1 MPLREYLCEACEH
14 QFETIQGV
22 NDAPLTTCPE
32 CGKER
37 LKKLIAAPAFNLKG
51 GGWYK
56 DLYSSSSSSGG
67 SSSGTGGSSS
77 GSGGTASSGADTASS
92 SGTSSSSGTAS
103 SASSS
108 GSSSGSGNSGKGSTG
123 SSSSKS

>member
-56 DLYSSSSSSGG
+56 DLYSSSS
-67 SSSGTGGSSS
+67 GTGGSPS